1 MTDGGGG
8 RGVGEAKRGQKAAQ
22 GGCGEVG
29 MAQSGLR
36 RVLQRTSRQPGE
48 SATDSSSN
56 VVRQHG
62 ANAQVEEWRGE
73 EEGTAWSEE
82 ESCEEGAST

>member
-29 MAQSGLR
+29 MAQSGIPK
-36 RVLQRTSRQPGE
+36 QRG
-48 SATDSSSN
+48 
-56 VVRQHG
+56 
-62 ANAQVEEWRGE
+62 RGE
-73 EEGTAWSEE
+73 HLKKAREDGRKMETDDWKSGR
-82 ESCEEGAST
+82 